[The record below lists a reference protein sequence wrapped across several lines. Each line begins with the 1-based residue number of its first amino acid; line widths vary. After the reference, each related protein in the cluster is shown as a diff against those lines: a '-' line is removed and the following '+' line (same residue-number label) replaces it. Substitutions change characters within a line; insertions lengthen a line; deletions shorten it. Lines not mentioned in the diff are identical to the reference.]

1 MAEENITQE
10 FRLKNVNETRNYF
23 MKEINQNELMSMK
36 HKNAWNFTEHYLIL
50 TPAITGCVSVS
61 LFFY

>member
-10 FRLKNVNETRNYF
+10 FRLKNVIETRNYF
-23 MKEINQNELMSMK
+23 MKEIDQNELMSMK
-36 HKNAWNFTEHYLIL
+36 HKNIWNFIEHYLIL

-61 LFFY
+61 LFLS

>member
-36 HKNAWNFTEHYLIL
+36 HKNIWNFIERYLIL
-50 TPAITGCVSVS
+50 TPAITECVSVS
-61 LFFY
+61 LFLS

>member
-23 MKEINQNELMSMK
+23 MKEIDQNELMSMK
-36 HKNAWNFTEHYLIL
+36 YKNIWNFIEHYLIL
-50 TPAITGCVSVS
+50 IPAITGCVSVS
-61 LFFY
+61 LFLS